1 MRPARGTS
9 GPLRDKVR
17 PAEARQRRF
26 REKTRPAEARQR
38 RFREKT
44 RPAGVETTNVERFER
59 AGRTFSRLRLKH
71 AEQGELSRAQPSA
84 TTQL

>member
-26 REKTRPAEARQR
+26 REN
-38 RFREKT
+38 T

-59 AGRTFSRLRLKH
+59 AGRTFSRLRLEH
-71 AEQGELSRAQPSA
+71 AEQGELSRVQPSA